1 MDLFEG
7 IRNIFIIGTLILGQA
22 ISSVLPL
29 NQSQPEPTSE
39 PTPTPKII
47 EQKANPSPSLL
58 PTALPSPE
66 NKNPSTNTTN
76 FPSESAQTNIQSTD
90 QNDQI
95 TISEGFSYLGQTV
108 DFWVSFPENG
118 GDISGGFSGSCSGSI
133 NGKYEGG
140 EGGMISGSAKGRCG
154 GGIFSLNL
162 TAFYKGRVYLSRRE
176 ISIEWDLLEP
186 IKNTGSTTLN
196 FD

>member
-1 MDLFEG
+1 MDFFEG
-7 IRNIFIIGTLILGQA
+7 IRSIFIIGTLILGQA
-22 ISSVLPL
+22 LSSVLPF

-39 PTPTPKII
+39 PTPNPTII

-58 PTALPSPE
+58 PKPSPE

-76 FPSESAQTNIQSTD
+76 PPSESIQTSTQPAN

-108 DFWVSFPENG
+108 DFWASFPEDG

-133 NGKYEGG
+133 DGKYEGG
-140 EGGMISGSAKGRCG
+140 EGGMINGSAKGKCG
-154 GGIFSLNL
+154 TGIFSLNL
-162 TAFYKGRVYLSRRE
+162 TAFYKGKVYLSRRE
-176 ISIEWDLLEP
+176 INIEWNLLEP
-186 IKNTGSTTLN
+186 IKNTGSTTLK